1 MGETEYVLII
11 ILFNVFLLA
20 FIVAAVIFAVQ
31 YKNKKREN
39 QTKLEQQQILHQ
51 KELLSTE
58 IEIQMQT
65 MQHIGREIHDNVGQ
79 KLTLASLYTQQL
91 AYETIKSLPNKNDNE
106 HAHDSFITD
115 KNKLDTDENK
125 AQFSHEKI
133 ENIGEIINQ
142 SLKELRH
149 LSKSLTD
156 NTIETENITHLLRKE
171 FAKIDDLKKYK
182 VNLNIT
188 NENLSLTYQIKS
200 VIVRVAQEFLQN
212 SMKYAEC
219 KALSLSVTKIDNE
232 LKIVLSDDGV
242 GFDIEN
248 SREKGIGL
256 INMKKRV
263 ELIGG
268 RYFLKSAKNEGT
280 TLTIEIP
287 ISSNAISSN

>member
-58 IEIQMQT
+58 IEIQTQT

-91 AYETIKSLPNKNDNE
+91 AYENN
-106 HAHDSFITD
+106 
-115 KNKLDTDENK
+115 

-156 NTIETENITHLLRKE
+156 NTIESKNITHLLRKE

-188 NENLSLTYQIKS
+188 NEDLSLTYQIKS

-248 SREKGIGL
+248 SREKGSGL

-287 ISSNAISSN
+287 ISSKAISSN

>member
-1 MGETEYVLII
+1 MGQTEYLLII

-20 FIVAAVIFAVQ
+20 FIVAAITFVVQ

-39 QTKLEQQQILHQ
+39 QAQLAQQEVFHQ
-51 KELLSTE
+51 KELLTTE
-58 IEIQMQT
+58 MEIQLQT

-91 AYETIKSLPNKNDNE
+91 AYENKVPNIN
-106 HAHDSFITD
+106 
-115 KNKLDTDENK
+115 
-125 AQFSHEKI
+125 EKI

-156 NTIETENITHLLRKE
+156 NTIENGNIALLLQQEFERVKE
-171 FAKIDDLKKYK
+171 LKKFK
-182 VNLNIT
+182 VNLDIT
-188 NENLSLTYQIKS
+188 NEDLALSYQTKS
-200 VIVRVAQEFLQN
+200 VVIRVVQEFLQN
-212 SMKYAEC
+212 SMKYANCET
-219 KALSLSVTKIDNE
+219 LSISVAKVDNK

-248 SREKGIGL
+248 IHKNGIGL
-256 INMKKRV
+256 ANMKKRV

-268 RYFLKSAKNEGT
+268 NYLLQSIKNVGT
-280 TLTIEIP
+280 TLNIEIS
-287 ISSNAISSN
+287 IA

>member
-20 FIVAAVIFAVQ
+20 FTVAAITFVVQ
-31 YKNKKREN
+31 YKNKRREN
-39 QTKLEQQQILHQ
+39 QALLEKQQILHQ
-51 KELLSTE
+51 KELLATE
-58 IEIQMQT
+58 IEIQSQT

-91 AYETIKSLPNKNDNE
+91 AYE
-106 HAHDSFITD
+106 
-115 KNKLDTDENK
+115 NK
-125 AQFSHEKI
+125 APGSNEKI

-156 NTIETENITHLLRKE
+156 NTIENGSITDILRGE
-171 FAKIDDLKKYK
+171 FAKIEALKKYK
-182 VNLNIT
+182 VNVEIT
-188 NENLSLTYQIKS
+188 DEELILPYQIKS
-200 VIVRVAQEFLQN
+200 VILRVTQEFLQN
-212 SMKYAEC
+212 SFKYSNG
-219 KALSLSVTKIDNE
+219 KTISILMTKMDNE

-242 GFDIEN
+242 GFDLEN
-248 SREKGIGL
+248 TKEKGIGL

-268 RYFLKSAKNEGT
+268 RYFLQSTLNEGT
-280 TLTIEIP
+280 TLTIQ
-287 ISSNAISSN
+287 ISTT